1 MKKIA
6 NNLIKGIKQYFKQAK
21 TKKAVLGL
29 SGGVDSAVCMALC
42 VKALGNR
49 NVTAILMPEKNLTKK
64 ANVADAIKLCDKLK
78 VKFIIV
84 SINPALN
91 AYKRMNFWN
100 QTKLS
105 FVNLKPRVRAN
116 ILYNYANVNKALVIG
131 TSNKSEALLGYGTKY
146 GDLACDFF
154 VISDLYKTE
163 VFELADYL
171 DIDKE
176 ITTKEPTAELFKGQT
191 DKLELG
197 ADYGLLDGIL
207 KDYVDKKKTKSYL
220 NKKYDKKVVDKVM
233 KRIVANKHKTKFPE
247 VIKKK

>member
-1 MKKIA
+1 M
-6 NNLIKGIKQYFKQAK
+6 
-21 TKKAVLGL
+21 
-29 SGGVDSAVCMALC
+29 
-42 VKALGNR
+42 
-49 NVTAILMPEKNLTKK
+49 
-64 ANVADAIKLCDKLK
+64 
-78 VKFIIV
+78 
-84 SINPALN
+84 
-91 AYKRMNFWN
+91 
-100 QTKLS
+100 
-105 FVNLKPRVRAN
+105 
-116 ILYNYANVNKALVIG
+116 
-131 TSNKSEALLGYGTKY
+131 
-146 GDLACDFF
+146 
-154 VISDLYKTE
+154 ISDLYKTE